1 MDFGFKWTSV
11 SLQAWSNEDLSSSSS
26 STRQKAMLRAR
37 HSGQFCPREA
47 REGCSRD
54 TWISGTRS
62 VKSENKK
69 MRLPNDWWP
78 SAATHRSLLD
88 SDWLRTLQNS
98 TLQLYNFTTLQL
110 YNFTN
115 KLNSWPAHFWSAGLD
130 HLCCEVYVDNK
141 LNDNMRSFQ
150 RNLSWIS
157 YLRYDFV
164 NLSLYEELN

>member
-11 SLQAWSNEDLSSSSS
+11 SLQAWSNEALGSSSSR

-88 SDWLRTLQNS
+88 SDWLRTLQISS
-98 TLQLYNFTTLQL
+98 TLQLF
-110 YNFTN
+110 NFTN

-130 HLCCEVYVDNK
+130 YFCCKVYVDNE
-141 LNDNMRSFQ
+141 LNDQMRSFQ
-150 RNLSWIS
+150 RKFSWIS
-157 YLRYDFV
+157 YLRCDFV
-164 NLSLYEELN
+164 SLSLISSNIIRQI